1 MSLSV
6 HRFLC
11 SITLLL
17 FTAVLTAA
25 QAPAPTQGVPF
36 LRLIWARVADFNG
49 ELGSVEC
56 TEFSPDGRLL
66 ASATK
71 YSNEIAVWRVADGV
85 QLWSTQAEQEVER
98 VAFSPDGQWLAA
110 GAEDDLLR
118 VFHARDGKLHLSLQ
132 HTEGIDSLR
141 WSPDGSILASG
152 EETGIVRLWSMPQG
166 KLLRQGKVGGAV
178 NELDFT
184 SDGKLLLAVGDKTGA
199 RVFDTSSMKVVQ
211 VLHVDGIAPTIAGRF
226 SPDNKLAAVG
236 GHEGKVQ
243 LWRLA
248 DGKPVRLLNFTG
260 RKVETLTFSPDGEYI
275 LYAGHDPHLR
285 VVRLSDGAMVHQ
297 SEPVDNAEY
306 VTFSRNGSFV
316 ASAHQDGVIR
326 LWVWMRGDP
335 DLNKRLHS
343 DLMRKQ
349 AEEDARKAPR

>member
-1 MSLSV
+1 MSNSMSASV
-6 HRFLC
+6 RFM
-11 SITLLL
+11 TLLL
-17 FTAVLTAA
+17 MSACLAA
-25 QAPAPTQGVPF
+25 SQAPAPTQGVPF
-36 LRLIWARVADFNG
+36 LRLIWGRVADFNG

-98 VAFSPDGQWLAA
+98 VAFSPDGKWLAA

-118 VFHARDGKLHLSLQ
+118 VFHARDGKLHLTLQ

-141 WSPDGSILASG
+141 WSPDGSILATG
-152 EETGIVRLWSMPQG
+152 EETGIVRLWSMPEG
-166 KLLRQGKVGGAV
+166 KLLRQGKVEGAV

-184 SDGKLLLAVGDKTGA
+184 SDGKLLLVVGDKTGA
-199 RVFDTSSMKVVQ
+199 RVFETANMKVVR
-211 VLHVDGIAPTIAGRF
+211 VLHVNGSAPTIAGRF
-226 SPDNKLAAVG
+226 SPDDQLAAVG

-248 DGKPVRLLNFTG
+248 DAEPGRLINFTG
-260 RKVETLTFSPDGEYI
+260 RKVETLVFSPEGGHI
-275 LYAGHDPHLR
+275 LYAGHDPHIR
-285 VVRLSDGAMVHQ
+285 VVRISDGSLVHQ
-297 SEPVDNAEY
+297 SAPVDNAEY

-335 DLNKRLHS
+335 DLNRRLHS
-343 DLMRKQ
+343 DLMRRQ